1 VWPVTAGANCRDADR
16 SARPALSY
24 SPAVKIE
31 HSIRASEGLKHVR
44 YEIRGRLARRAQE
57 LERAGYE
64 IISLNIGNPRAFGL
78 RTPETM
84 RLAMIENLAHSE
96 GYCHHKGIFPA
107 REAIVMQQQER
118 GVSGVSAEEVFIG
131 NGVSEL
137 IDLTLRAL
145 LNEGDEVLVPSPDY
159 PLWTA
164 AVTLNRGR
172 AVHYPCRP
180 ENAFV
185 PDPQELARLLSPRTR
200 AIVLINPNNPTGAVY
215 PRAVLEALARLA
227 ETHGLIVFSDEIYDQ
242 MTYDGATFVPMAT
255 LVHDTLCATL
265 SGLSKVY
272 RACGYRVGWAVFSG
286 RTHQAG
292 EYLNALELL
301 ASLRLCS
308 NVVAQWAVQT
318 ALGGHQ
324 SVRELVAA
332 GGRLHQSRAAIV
344 GAVKASRFLTLAP
357 PAGAMYAFVG
367 VDAAQLPDFDD
378 QRFALD
384 LLEHKHVLVA
394 PGVSFNVPYRN
405 HFRITS
411 LPDAETLREV
421 FARID
426 ELLSEY
432 SSASRAGTS
441 DSVVSAASRFK

>member
-1 VWPVTAGANCRDADR
+1 V
-16 SARPALSY
+16 
-24 SPAVKIE
+24 
-31 HSIRASEGLKHVR
+31 
-44 YEIRGRLARRAQE
+44 
-57 LERAGYE
+57 
-64 IISLNIGNPRAFGL
+64 
-78 RTPETM
+78 
-84 RLAMIENLAHSE
+84 
-96 GYCHHKGIFPA
+96 
-107 REAIVMQQQER
+107 
-118 GVSGVSAEEVFIG
+118 
-131 NGVSEL
+131 
-137 IDLTLRAL
+137 
-145 LNEGDEVLVPSPDY
+145 
-159 PLWTA
+159 
-164 AVTLNRGR
+164 
-172 AVHYPCRP
+172 
-180 ENAFV
+180 
-185 PDPQELARLLSPRTR
+185 SPRTR
-200 AIVLINPNNPTGAVY
+200 AIVIINPNNPSGAVY

-227 ETHGLIVFSDEIYDQ
+227 EARGLVVFSDEIYDQ
-242 MTYDGATFVPMAT
+242 MTYDGAAFVPMAT

-324 SVRELVAA
+324 SVRELVSP
-332 GGRLHQSRAAIV
+332 GGRLHQSRAAILA
-344 GAVKASRFLTLAP
+344 AVRSSRFLTLAP

-405 HFRITS
+405 HFRITN
-411 LPDAETLREV
+411 LPDAQTLREV
-421 FARID
+421 FARIE
-426 ELLSEY
+426 ELLGEY

-441 DSVVSAASRFK
+441 DNLVTAASRFK

>member
-1 VWPVTAGANCRDADR
+1 MKTDGGI
-16 SARPALSY
+16 RP
-24 SPAVKIE
+24 
-31 HSIRASEGLKHVR
+31 SEGLKHVR

-57 LERAGYE
+57 LERQGYE

-84 RLAMIENLAHSE
+84 RLAMIENLAGAE
-96 GYCHHKGIFPA
+96 GYSHQKGIFPA
-107 REAIVMQQQER
+107 REAVVMQQQER
-118 GVSGVSAEEVFIG
+118 GVQGVTAEEVFIG

-145 LNEGDEVLVPSPDY
+145 LNDGDEVLVPSPDY

-185 PDPQELARLLSPRTR
+185 PDPEELARLITPRTR
-200 AIVLINPNNPTGAVY
+200 ALVVINPNNPTGAVY
-215 PRAVLEALARLA
+215 PRAVLEGLARLA
-227 ETHGLIVFSDEIYDQ
+227 ERHGLVVFSDEIYDQ
-242 MTYDGATFVPMAT
+242 MTYDGAQFVPMAT

-286 RTHQAG
+286 RTRAAAD
-292 EYLNALELL
+292 YLAALELL

-308 NVVAQWAVQT
+308 NVPAQWAVQT

-324 SVRELVAA
+324 SVRELVSP
-332 GGRLHQSRAAIV
+332 GGRLHDSRAAILEAV
-344 GAVKASRFLTLAP
+344 GHSRFLQLSP

-367 VDAAQLPDFDD
+367 VRPEGLPGFDD
-378 QRFALD
+378 QQFSLD
-384 LLEHKHVLVA
+384 LLEQKHVLVA

-405 HFRITS
+405 HFRITN
-411 LPDAETLREV
+411 LPDPATLREV
-421 FARID
+421 FARIED
-426 ELLSEY
+426 LLSGY
-432 SSASRAGTS
+432 ASTAGTPREGGTAGS
-441 DSVVSAASRFK
+441 TPVLQVISAKRT